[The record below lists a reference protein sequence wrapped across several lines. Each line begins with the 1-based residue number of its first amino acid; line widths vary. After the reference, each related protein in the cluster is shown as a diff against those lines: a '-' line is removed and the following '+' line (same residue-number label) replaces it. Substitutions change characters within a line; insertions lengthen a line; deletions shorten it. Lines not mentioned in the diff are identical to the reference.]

1 MANDVKWIKI
11 TTDIFDDEK
20 ILLIESM
27 PNAYPIIVCWFK
39 LLCLAGKQNNGG
51 VFMMNDKIA
60 YTDKMLATIFRMKES
75 TVKLAIK
82 TFQQFGMIEISNGII
97 AIPNWNKHQSL
108 DALEKKRAYQKDLM
122 RRKREAQFQACEAN
136 CEANKDTNC
145 EANCEANV
153 SSLEE
158 ERDKEGELD
167 KEFTPPTVVV
177 NSGACAR
184 DGGGE
189 KPDFDTL
196 EAYASANLQ
205 CLTSGNMAELVSFKA
220 DLPEDV
226 IRFAIDAANA
236 NGVRKWAYVRSIL
249 QCWVE
254 AGIKTLGDAKAEAE
268 TKRGKKAEHA
278 RFDYQQ
284 RDYSAEDFSRERFN
298 DLERFYGDGGAD
310 DASG

>member
-27 PNAYPIIVCWFK
+27 PNAYPIIVFWFK

-122 RRKREAQFQACEAN
+122 RRKREAQLQACEAN
-136 CEANKDTNC
+136 CDANSDTNC

-205 CLTSGNMAELVSFKA
+205 CLTSGNMAELVSFRA
-220 DLPEDV
+220 DLPEDI

-249 QCWVE
+249 QRWVE

-268 TKRGKKAEHA
+268 TKRGKKAEHT

-284 RDYSAEDFSRERFN
+284 RDYSAEDFSRARFN
-298 DLERFYGDGGAD
+298 DLERFYGDGGTA

>member
-1 MANDVKWIKI
+1 M
-11 TTDIFDDEK
+11 
-20 ILLIESM
+20 
-27 PNAYPIIVCWFK
+27 
-39 LLCLAGKQNNGG
+39 
-51 VFMMNDKIA
+51 
-60 YTDKMLATIFRMKES
+60 
-75 TVKLAIK
+75 
-82 TFQQFGMIEISNGII
+82 
-97 AIPNWNKHQSL
+97 
-108 DALEKKRAYQKDLM
+108 
-122 RRKREAQFQACEAN
+122 QACEAN
-136 CEANKDTNC
+136 CDANSDTNC

-205 CLTSGNMAELVSFKA
+205 CLTAGNMAELVFFRA

-249 QCWVE
+249 QRWVE

-268 TKRGKKAEHA
+268 AKRGKKAEHT

-284 RDYSAEDFSRERFN
+284 RDYNAEDFSRERFN
-298 DLERFYGDGGAD
+298 DLERFYGDGGTT
-310 DASG
+310 DASS

>member
-122 RRKREAQFQACEAN
+122 RRKREAQLQACEAN
-136 CEANKDTNC
+136 CEANSDTNC

-189 KPDFDTL
+189 KPDFNTL

-205 CLTSGNMAELVSFKA
+205 CLTAGNMAELVSFKV

-249 QCWVE
+249 QRWVE

-268 TKRGKKAEHA
+268 TKRGKKAEA
-278 RFDYQQ
+278 TRFDYQQ
-284 RDYSAEDFSRERFN
+284 RDYSAEFFSCERFN
-298 DLERFYGDGGAD
+298 DLERFYGDGGAT

>member
-122 RRKREAQFQACEAN
+122 RRKREAQLQACEAN
-136 CEANKDTNC
+136 CDANSDTNC

-220 DLPEDV
+220 DLPDDV

-249 QCWVE
+249 QRWVE

-268 TKRGKKAEHA
+268 TKRGKKAEHV

-284 RDYSAEDFSRERFN
+284 RDYKAEDFSRERFN
-298 DLERFYGDGGAD
+298 DLERLYGDGGAT

>member
-122 RRKREAQFQACEAN
+122 RRKREAQLQACEAN
-136 CEANKDTNC
+136 CEANNDTNC
-145 EANCEANV
+145 EANSEANV

-158 ERDKEGELD
+158 ELDKEGELD
-167 KEFTPPTVVV
+167 KEFTPTVV

-184 DGGGE
+184 DGGSE

-205 CLTSGNMAELVSFKA
+205 YLTAGNMAELVSFMA

-226 IRFAIDAANA
+226 IRFAIDTANA

-249 QCWVE
+249 QRWVE
-254 AGIKTLGDAKAEAE
+254 VGVKTLGDAKAEAE
-268 TKRGKKAEHA
+268 TKRGKKAEHT

-284 RDYSAEDFSRERFN
+284 RDYSAEFFSRERFN
-298 DLERFYGDGGAD
+298 DLERFYGDGGTAD
-310 DASG
+310 APG

>member
-51 VFMMNDKIA
+51 VFIMNDKIA

-122 RRKREAQFQACEAN
+122 RRKREAQLQACEAN
-136 CEANKDTNC
+136 CEANNDTNC
-145 EANCEANV
+145 EANREANV

-167 KEFTPPTVVV
+167 KEFTPAIAVV

-189 KPDFDTL
+189 KPDFNTL

-205 CLTSGNMAELVSFKA
+205 CLTAGNMAELVSFKVN
-220 DLPEDV
+220 LPEDV

-249 QCWVE
+249 QRWVE

-268 TKRGKKAEHA
+268 TKRGKKAEHT

>member
-167 KEFTPPTVVV
+167 KEFTPPAVVV

-184 DGGGE
+184 DDGGE

-249 QCWVE
+249 QRWVE

-284 RDYSAEDFSRERFN
+284 RDYNAEDFSRERFN